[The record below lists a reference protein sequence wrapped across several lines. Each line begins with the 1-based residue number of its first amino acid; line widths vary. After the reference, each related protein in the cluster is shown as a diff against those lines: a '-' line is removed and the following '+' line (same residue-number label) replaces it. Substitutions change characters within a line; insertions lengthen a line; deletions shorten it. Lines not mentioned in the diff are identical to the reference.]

1 MKRWRYIGRCWPLCG
16 QTQTKRTHSSP
27 GADYQSKWVRIIDI
41 VELSSQAG
49 WAWQT
54 KAAVSE
60 TGKEGGGKKLCAGSF
75 RSVAWIFQ
83 LAKVEDPDIVV
94 IMPSS
99 SKGGILE
106 KYIKVISSQVQLSIV
121 YIKNLESSRVTLSS
135 LTDQVI
141 IGTLV
146 SIVDIIS
153 LISIH
158 GKVHQGLLYAKSLG
172 LW

>member
-1 MKRWRYIGRCWPLCG
+1 MLN
-16 QTQTKRTHSSP
+16 
-27 GADYQSKWVRIIDI
+27 I

-106 KYIKVISSQVQLSIV
+106 KYIKVISFQVHLSIV
-121 YIKNLESSRVTLSS
+121 YIKNLESWR
-135 LTDQVI
+135 
-141 IGTLV
+141 
-146 SIVDIIS
+146 
-153 LISIH
+153 LIDRF
-158 GKVHQGLLYAKSLG
+158 KSL
-172 LW
+172 LER

>member
-1 MKRWRYIGRCWPLCG
+1 MLN
-16 QTQTKRTHSSP
+16 
-27 GADYQSKWVRIIDI
+27 I

-60 TGKEGGGKKLCAGSF
+60 TGKEGGGKKLSAGSF

-106 KYIKVISSQVQLSIV
+106 KYIKVISFQVHLSIV
-121 YIKNLESSRVTLSS
+121 YIKNLESWR
-135 LTDQVI
+135 
-141 IGTLV
+141 
-146 SIVDIIS
+146 
-153 LISIH
+153 LIDRF
-158 GKVHQGLLYAKSLG
+158 KSL
-172 LW
+172 LER

>member
-27 GADYQSKWVRIIDI
+27 GADDLQSKWERIMNM

-60 TGKEGGGKKLCAGSF
+60 TGEERGGKKFCAGSF

-106 KYIKVISSQVQLSIV
+106 KYIKVISSQDKLSIV
-121 YIKNLESSRVTLSS
+121 YIKNLESSRVNLPS
-135 LTDQVI
+135 LTDSSHYWS
-141 IGTLV
+141 V
-146 SIVDIIS
+146 SFNCGHHIPD
-153 LISIH
+153 
-158 GKVHQGLLYAKSLG
+158 LYSWKSTSRTFLC
-172 LW
+172 

>member
-27 GADYQSKWVRIIDI
+27 GADDQSKWERIKNIA
-41 VELSSQAG
+41 ELSSQAG

-60 TGKEGGGKKLCAGSF
+60 TGKEGGGKKFCAGSF

-121 YIKNLESSRVTLSS
+121 YIKNLESCSCTFSS
-135 LTDQVI
+135 LTDSSHYWS
-141 IGTLV
+141 V
-146 SIVDIIS
+146 SFNCGHHIPNLYSWKSTSRTS
-153 LISIH
+153 LC
-158 GKVHQGLLYAKSLG
+158 
-172 LW
+172 

>member
-1 MKRWRYIGRCWPLCG
+1 MLTTVRPDTNEEDTFFSRCN
-16 QTQTKRTHSSP
+16 QMIR
-27 GADYQSKWVRIIDI
+27 VINI

-60 TGKEGGGKKLCAGSF
+60 TGKEGGGKKLGAGSF

-106 KYIKVISSQVQLSIV
+106 KYIKVISSQVQISIV
-121 YIKNLESSRVTLSS
+121 FIKNLESCRVALSS
-135 LTDQVI
+135 LTDS
-141 IGTLV
+141 THYWSV
-146 SIVDIIS
+146 SFTCW
-153 LISIH
+153 H
-158 GKVHQGLLYAKSLG
+158 PFPNLYLWKSTSRTFLY
-172 LW
+172 